1 MRSVGMT
8 TYSMTKLRNLKIFP
22 LKDEKEFEDLCL
34 ALWKRIL
41 GDPNTQLNGRRGQ
54 SQKGVDLFGR
64 RSGSSNW
71 VGIQCKVRNKGIL
84 TETDVNDDVKAAKSF
99 NPRLSEL
106 TFATTAPRD
115 EKIQEYARILTEQNA
130 RDGIELEVSIVS
142 WDDIQL
148 VLSEESNLDIC
159 RRFYG
164 DFFINYERLGIAI
177 SRILNVEIGVGHNS
191 DTGYHL
197 MIGKTPSPD
206 NPDNYFGLDYWKGN
220 YFIANWTERTM
231 DTFPL
236 PVFPSD
242 LEQVFRFK
250 RDAFIIAKWLNKMK
264 NIDDV
269 IYGENDDHV
278 MLISN
283 DEYQEFIDS
292 MKD

>member
-1 MRSVGMT
+1 MT
-8 TYSMTKLRNLKIFP
+8 RLKKLNLFP
-22 LKDEKEFEDLCL
+22 LTDEKDFENLCL

-41 GDPNTQLNGRRGQ
+41 KDPNAQLNGRRGQ

-64 RSGSSNW
+64 RKGSLGW
-71 VGIQCKVRNKGIL
+71 VGVQCKVRSSGQL
-84 TETDVNDDVKAAKSF
+84 TEKDVNDDVKAAKSF

-106 TFATTAPRD
+106 IFATTAPRD
-115 EKIQEYARILTEQNA
+115 ERIQEHARLLTEQNT
-130 RDGIELEVSIVS
+130 REGIELEVSIVS

-148 VLSEESNLDIC
+148 ELSKESNLDIC
-159 RRFYG
+159 RRFYD

-177 SRILNVEIGVGHNS
+177 SRVLGISIGVGHTV

-206 NPDNYFGLDYWKGN
+206 DPESYFGLDYWKGN
-220 YFIANWTERTM
+220 YFIANWKERTM

-242 LEQVFRFK
+242 LEQVFQSK
-250 RDAFIIAKWLNKMK
+250 RDAFIIAKWLSEIE
-264 NIDDV
+264 NIDDI
-269 IYGENDDHV
+269 IYGENDYHV

-283 DEYQEFIDS
+283 EEYQEYIDS
-292 MKD
+292 MRG